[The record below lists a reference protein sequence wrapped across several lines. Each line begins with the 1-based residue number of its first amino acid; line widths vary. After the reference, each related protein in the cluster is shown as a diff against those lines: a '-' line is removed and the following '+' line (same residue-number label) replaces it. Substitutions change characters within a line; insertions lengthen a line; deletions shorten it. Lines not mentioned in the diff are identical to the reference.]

1 MITITE
7 KQYSLFDSFVESH
20 DSFIICGHKEPDGD
34 CIASSLVLKSLLQ
47 QKGKP
52 STLLS
57 QGPFKKTE
65 IQKYEPFF
73 GKEFKP
79 LSTNKNKIGLFI
91 VDCSELSRLGEDIE
105 SQVSGYDRFIIDH
118 HLTSDGC
125 DNSIIIPS
133 VPAASFLI
141 QLLYEHC
148 FETILL
154 EDANML
160 FLGIA
165 TDTGFF
171 RFLGEGTEDV
181 FLGAA
186 RLVKAGVSPRDVAD
200 AIMQG
205 KPFSTRQLL
214 SIVLGR
220 ATQYFDGRVI
230 ITYET
235 IEETHKYAKN
245 GRDNDLMYQTLL
257 ATDKV
262 ESVVFIRQETDVQC
276 TAGFRSKGDLDVS
289 KIAAAFGGGGHKN
302 ASGLAVKEKIET
314 FIPRILE
321 EYAKIL

>member
-1 MITITE
+1 MTTITE
-7 KQYSLFDSFVESH
+7 NQFKQFDAFVESH

-34 CIASSLVLKSLLQ
+34 CIASTLVLKSILE

-65 IQKYEPFF
+65 IMEYENLYI
-73 GKEFKP
+73 KEFKP
-79 LSTNKNKIGLFI
+79 LSTNKSKIGLFI
-91 VDCSELSRLGEDIE
+91 VDCSEYSRLGEDIE
-105 SQVSGYDRFIIDH
+105 PQVKQYDKFIIDH
-118 HLTSDGC
+118 HLTAEET
-125 DNSIIIPS
+125 DNAIINPAI
-133 VPAASFLI
+133 PAAAILI

-148 FETILL
+148 LEKIKP
-154 EDANML
+154 EDAKLL

-171 RFLGEGTEDV
+171 RFLGENTEETL
-181 FLGAA
+181 FAA
-186 RLVKAGVSPRDVAD
+186 GRLVQAGVSPRNMAEEVYK
-200 AIMQG
+200 G

-214 SIVLGR
+214 ALAIGH
-220 ATQYFDGRVI
+220 ATQYFDDKLI

-235 IEETHKYAKN
+235 LDETHKFAKN
-245 GRDNDLMYQTLL
+245 GRDNDALYQTLL

-262 ESVVFIRQETDVQC
+262 ESVVFIRQETETQC
-276 TAGFRSKGDLDVS
+276 TAGFRSKGDVDVS

-302 ASGLAVKEKIET
+302 ASGLAIKEKIET

-321 EYAKIL
+321 EYKKIL